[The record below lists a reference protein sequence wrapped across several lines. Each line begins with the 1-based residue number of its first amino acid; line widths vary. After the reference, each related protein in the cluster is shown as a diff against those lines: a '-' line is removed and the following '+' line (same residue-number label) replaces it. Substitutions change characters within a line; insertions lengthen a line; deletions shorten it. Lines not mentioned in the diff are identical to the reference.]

1 MRGPAFNNAGSNTD
15 ICGLTGHQCGH
26 MCPTGMR
33 GAAHDCARRTLRR
46 LPVVSVPHMPAVGRV
61 PPGAP
66 PGAQV
71 RSPSRAT
78 PVGRHGAWLYAT
90 PTAPP
95 FGPDALSGP
104 SHLRRPRAH
113 QGPPWTCPASWPD
126 LCARAS
132 RPASPRPGAPPGAPS
147 SPSVSLRAPGTQCVT
162 SGHMPNTRAPTCV
175 DVRFRRMRAERAAGA
190 LRGHRPPLHL
200 SSTGGRIVRHISESR
215 VI

>member
-1 MRGPAFNNAGSNTD
+1 
-15 ICGLTGHQCGH
+15 

-33 GAAHDCARRTLRR
+33 GAAHDRARRTLRR
-46 LPVVSVPHMPAVGRV
+46 LPVVSVPHMPAAGRI

-95 FGPDALSGP
+95 FGPDTLSGP

-126 LCARAS
+126 LCARMRACALAGDS
-132 RPASPRPGAPPGAPS
+132 AARGATRRTSVTFRVTACIGHAVCDLRSYAEHPCAYLRRCRLPPHAR
-147 SPSVSLRAPGTQCVT
+147 RAPRVRCVATGHPFTCRAQVDGSSVT
-162 SGHMPNTRAPTCV
+162 SRNP
-175 DVRFRRMRAERAAGA
+175 E
-190 LRGHRPPLHL
+190 
-200 SSTGGRIVRHISESR
+200 
-215 VI
+215 